1 MMLFLDGSDIG
12 QVVLGLLADDR
23 ASFLVDPKTIVCR
36 PEEYL
41 FCVDAFLR
49 ENVSQEEIS
58 GIAVVVGPGS
68 ATALRASLALANT
81 FAFTR
86 SIPMYGVQRNPSL
99 DILSV
104 LSDLSDAP
112 SVPLL
117 RPVYAN
123 AVPITQSTKDVLRRT
138 IIL

>member
-12 QVVLGLLADDR
+12 QVTLGMLADNR
-23 ASFLVDPKTIVCR
+23 ASFLIDPKMIVCR

-41 FCVDAFLR
+41 FHIDAFLR
-49 ENVSQEEIS
+49 ENISQEEIS

-68 ATALRASLALANT
+68 ATALRASLAFANT

-86 SIPMYGVQRNPSL
+86 GIPMYGVQHDPNL
-99 DILSV
+99 DVLSI
-104 LSDLSDAP
+104 LSDLSGASP
-112 SVPLL
+112 VPLL

-123 AVPITQSTKDVLRRT
+123 AVPITQSTKDALRRT
-138 IIL
+138 LIL

>member
-12 QVVLGLLADDR
+12 KLCLGLLTDDR
-23 ASFLVDPKTIVCR
+23 TSFVMDPKKIDCR
-36 PEEYL
+36 PEECL
-41 FCVDAFLR
+41 FYIHAFLR
-49 ENVSQEEIS
+49 ENISDEEIS

-68 ATALRASLALANT
+68 ATALRASLAFANT

-86 SIPMYGVQRNPSL
+86 NIPMYGVQHDSNL
-99 DILSV
+99 DTLSI
-104 LSDLSDAP
+104 LSDLSGAS

-123 AVPITQSTKDVLRRT
+123 AVPITQSTKDALRRT
-138 IIL
+138 ITL